1 MARQPLVS
9 VCVPAYNNGEFLA
22 ETLKSVLRQTYQDFE
37 IVITDDCSTDDT
49 VAVVR
54 QFSDSRIKFFANETN
69 LGIGRNWNRALS
81 LASGKY
87 LKVLCGDDLIYP
99 DCLARQV
106 AQLDSPANQDVVL
119 AVCGSEVIDPYNK
132 VVLRRNPRFPTG
144 RVAGSRVVKACV
156 RWGTNLLGE
165 PAVGMFRRETIQGHT
180 WFDASNPYTLDLG
193 FWGELLKTGDV
204 YIDSERL
211 AGFRISG
218 TSVSTR
224 VGLAQAA
231 YFRSYARKLR
241 AEQHYHLSRLDV
253 LRAYIFSFQ
262 WCILRNL
269 VINLKARKKGPLT
282 AQTAC

>member
-1 MARQPLVS
+1 MATQPLVS

-22 ETLKSVLRQTYQDFE
+22 ETLKSVLRQTYPDFE
-37 IVITDDCSTDDT
+37 IIVTDDCSTDNT
-49 VAVVR
+49 VSVVK
-54 QFSDSRIKFFANETN
+54 QFSDSRIQFFTNEAN
-69 LGIGRNWNRALS
+69 LGIGRNWNKALS

-99 DCLARQV
+99 DCLQRQIR
-106 AQLDSPANQDVVL
+106 QLEDSANAGVVL
-119 AVCGSEVIDPYNK
+119 AVCGSDVIGPSGK
-132 VVLRRNPRFPTG
+132 VVLRRSPRFPGG
-144 RVAGSRVVKACV
+144 RVAGSRVVKSCV

-165 PAVGMFRRETIQGHT
+165 PAVGLFRRETAQGRA

-218 TSVSTR
+218 TSVSAK

-241 AEQHYHLSRLDV
+241 AEQYYHLSRLDV

-269 VINLKARKKGPLT
+269 VINLNASKKGQLT